1 MQPEMVDKLLHLNQ
15 DFYATYAR
23 SFAATRHS
31 VQPGVQRLLP
41 QIIQAEIVLDLGCG
55 NGNLAELLMSE
66 GFQGSY
72 FGIDE
77 NAFFLEQGQ
86 TATQDAA
93 SGSLTFRQGSLANAE
108 WLDLVDE
115 ADAICSFAALHHL
128 PGENLHR
135 QMFSAVSR
143 MLSPKGCFYLS
154 LLAGAW
160 KSASRKP
167 RGSLEP
173 FGGRHTPAFGR
184 RSVVGLAGRS
194 RQTRK
199 TALRASFQL
208 LRTAWTWRGTKTP
221 L

>member
-41 QIIQAEIVLDLGCG
+41 QILQAEIVLDLGCG

-93 SGSLTFRQGSLANAE
+93 SGSFTFRQGSLANAE
-108 WLDLVDE
+108 WLDLIDE

-154 LLAGAW
+154 CWQVLGNQRLE
-160 KSASRKP
+160 SR
-167 RGSLEP
+167 
-173 FGGRHTPAFGR
+173 
-184 RSVVGLAGRS
+184 VV
-194 RQTRK
+194 
-199 TALRASFQL
+199 
-208 LRTAWTWRGTKTP
+208 P
-221 L
+221 